1 MRELKELLCK
11 GERVYELTR
20 CASSPVYFIG
30 PETDDIDHMDVSGAL
45 EDTLHRMV
53 DAEFT
58 EEEIAEHLCAYQ
70 DSDAMDDDD
79 CYYIDLDYVIYDFY
93 PMSIIDTGIHYEEP
107 QHTYTVHFFDTVIC
121 KNLVIKDDATD
132 DEILEAMQ
140 EKLGINPEE
149 FIVNDVRGD
158 GTLIG
163 IQNLLDESVLLVIQR
178 KDMLTEQMK
187 KHIAA

>member
-1 MRELKELLCK
+1 MRELKELLCE

-20 CASSPVYFIG
+20 CASSYVYFIG
-30 PETDDIDHMDVSGAL
+30 PETDDINHMDVSGAL

-53 DAEFT
+53 DAGFT

-93 PMSIIDTGIHYEEP
+93 PMSIIDTGIHYEES

-121 KNLVIKDDATD
+121 KNLVIKDDGQTMKFLKPCRKSLVS
-132 DEILEAMQ
+132 IR
-140 EKLGINPEE
+140 K
-149 FIVNDVRGD
+149 
-158 GTLIG
+158 
-163 IQNLLDESVLLVIQR
+163 NLLSMMSEV
-178 KDMLTEQMK
+178 TE
-187 KHIAA
+187 H

>member
-1 MRELKELLCK
+1 M
-11 GERVYELTR
+11 
-20 CASSPVYFIG
+20 
-30 PETDDIDHMDVSGAL
+30 
-45 EDTLHRMV
+45 
-53 DAEFT
+53 
-58 EEEIAEHLCAYQ
+58 
-70 DSDAMDDDD
+70 
-79 CYYIDLDYVIYDFY
+79 
-93 PMSIIDTGIHYEEP
+93 
-107 QHTYTVHFFDTVIC
+107 HFFDTVIC

-149 FIVNDVRGD
+149 FIANDVRGD

-163 IQNLLDESVLLVIQR
+163 IQNLFDESVLLVIQR

>member
-1 MRELKELLCK
+1 MRELKELLCE

-45 EDTLHRMV
+45 EDTLHRMLDV
-53 DAEFT
+53 EFT

-93 PMSIIDTGIHYEEP
+93 PMSILDTGIHYEEP

-132 DEILEAMQ
+132 D
-140 EKLGINPEE
+140 
-149 FIVNDVRGD
+149 
-158 GTLIG
+158 
-163 IQNLLDESVLLVIQR
+163 
-178 KDMLTEQMK
+178 
-187 KHIAA
+187 

>member
-1 MRELKELLCK
+1 MRELKELLSE

-20 CASSPVYFIG
+20 CASSSVYFIG

-53 DAEFT
+53 DAGFT

-93 PMSIIDTGIHYEEP
+93 PMSILDIGIHTKRHSILILYIFLAQLSAKTLLLRMTQQMTKSLKPCRKSLES
-107 QHTYTVHFFDTVIC
+107 IL
-121 KNLVIKDDATD
+121 KNLSPMMSEAT
-132 DEILEAMQ
+132 E
-140 EKLGINPEE
+140 
-149 FIVNDVRGD
+149 R
-158 GTLIG
+158 
-163 IQNLLDESVLLVIQR
+163 
-178 KDMLTEQMK
+178 
-187 KHIAA
+187 

>member
-1 MRELKELLCK
+1 MIQE
-11 GERVYELTR
+11 
-20 CASSPVYFIG
+20 FI
-30 PETDDIDHMDVSGAL
+30 TKSH
-45 EDTLHRMV
+45 
-53 DAEFT
+53 
-58 EEEIAEHLCAYQ
+58 
-70 DSDAMDDDD
+70 
-79 CYYIDLDYVIYDFY
+79 
-93 PMSIIDTGIHYEEP
+93 GILN
-107 QHTYTVHFFDTVIC
+107 TVHFFDLPLSG
-121 KNLVIKDDATD
+121 KKPLFIKDDATD

>member
-1 MRELKELLCK
+1 MRELKELLSE

-20 CASSPVYFIG
+20 CASSSVYFIG

-53 DAEFT
+53 DAGFT

-93 PMSIIDTGIHYEEP
+93 PMSILDIGIHY
-107 QHTYTVHFFDTVIC
+107 
-121 KNLVIKDDATD
+121 
-132 DEILEAMQ
+132 
-140 EKLGINPEE
+140 
-149 FIVNDVRGD
+149 
-158 GTLIG
+158 
-163 IQNLLDESVLLVIQR
+163 
-178 KDMLTEQMK
+178 
-187 KHIAA
+187 